1 MKSAPQGGAGS
12 DDPIGLAFLGRDR
25 PMGLSDR
32 SDVRTSFSN
41 AVRIDSCAAL
51 SSRTVRSSSRRSCSC
66 RSGTTTT
73 DTTGARAGNLA
84 VRERR
89 RTRLERCP
97 AAAADPDGEGGKR
110 EAGRVRWAVGADCC
124 GALGCRETEGLVV
137 VVTDRGERV
146 LCLDCAEGW
155 LG

>member
-1 MKSAPQGGAGS
+1 MKSAPKGGAGS
-12 DDPIGLAFLGRDR
+12 DDPTGRDR
-25 PMGLSDR
+25 VRNRPDGNLWEGI
-32 SDVRTSFSN
+32 VRTSFSN
-41 AVRIDSCAAL
+41 AVRIGSFAVL
-51 SSRTVRSSSRRSCSC
+51 SASSS
-66 RSGTTTT
+66 TTS
-73 DTTGARAGNLA
+73 DTAGARAGDLA

-89 RTRLERCP
+89 RTRLERRP

>member
-12 DDPIGLAFLGRDR
+12 DDPDGQGRPSR
-25 PMGLSDR
+25 TLSQEF
-32 SDVRTSFSN
+32 VRTSFSN
-41 AVRIDSCAAL
+41 AVRIDSCAVL
-51 SSRTVRSSSRRSCSC
+51 SRGAVRSSSRRSRSC

-73 DTTGARAGNLA
+73 DTTGARAGDLA
-84 VRERR
+84 VREGR
-89 RTRLERCP
+89 RTRSERRP

>member
-41 AVRIDSCAAL
+41 AVRIDSCAVL
-51 SSRTVRSSSRRSCSC
+51 SASSS
-66 RSGTTTT
+66 TTS
-73 DTTGARAGNLA
+73 DTAGARAGDLA

-89 RTRLERCP
+89 RTRLERRP

-110 EAGRVRWAVGADCC
+110 EAGRVWWAVGADCC

>member
-1 MKSAPQGGAGS
+1 MKSAPKGGAGS
-12 DDPIGLAFLGRDR
+12 DDPTGRDR
-25 PMGLSDR
+25 GRNRPAELCGKSI
-32 SDVRTSFSN
+32 VRTGSSNGRSIVSF
-41 AVRIDSCAAL
+41 AVL
-51 SSRTVRSSSRRSCSC
+51 SASSS
-66 RSGTTTT
+66 TTS
-73 DTTGARAGNLA
+73 DTAGARAGDLA

-89 RTRLERCP
+89 RTRLERRP

-110 EAGRVRWAVGADCC
+110 EAGRVWWAVGADCC

>member
-1 MKSAPQGGAGS
+1 MGKVAHQG
-12 DDPIGLAFLGRDR
+12 LCGRS
-25 PMGLSDR
+25 LSC
-32 SDVRTSFSN
+32 TCFSN
-41 AVRIDSCAAL
+41 PRSIDSFPRSRGARSGRPC
-51 SSRTVRSSSRRSCSC
+51 SSRSSSRSSFHSC
-66 RSGTTTT
+66 RSAGQP
-73 DTTGARAGNLA
+73 TGARAGNLA

-97 AAAADPDGEGGKR
+97 AAAAEPNGEGGKR

-137 VVTDRGERV
+137 VSGDRGERV
-146 LCLDCAEGW
+146 LCVGCVEGW

>member
-1 MKSAPQGGAGS
+1 MKQSAPQGGAGS
-12 DDPIGLAFLGRDR
+12 DDPTGRDR
-25 PMGLSDR
+25 GRNRPVEHCGKCI
-32 SDVRTSFSN
+32 VRTGSSN
-41 AVRIDSCAAL
+41 AVRIGSFDDL
-51 SSRTVRSSSRRSCSC
+51 SLSASSS
-66 RSGTTTT
+66 TTEEPS
-73 DTTGARAGNLA
+73 GARAGDLA

-89 RTRLERCP
+89 RTRLERRP
-97 AAAADPDGEGGKR
+97 AAAAEPNGEGGKR

-146 LCLDCAEGW
+146 LCLDCVEGW